1 MMKRKCIGGVGLTFL
16 IAVLFSPVLALGQMV
31 TIGWQVSGSGLQS
44 GTIITNLDWDVINA
58 NPDKNTI
65 YTWDLPGPIG
75 VVLGAGNTAS
85 IDALS
90 ISVKADP
97 RVSFGFAATAGATNT
112 HFLFTSSVLP
122 VSPALV
128 NAAGTASASV
138 TIGFPGDTLTGNYDG
153 GTKAYRAVYNG
164 SQIFTDLVNTP
175 VGYGGGSDFVSSTP
189 ISGAV
194 TSMQAM
200 WDVTVSAGGSASG
213 SSQFR
218 VAGDVI
224 PEPATMALL
233 GLGGLALLRKRRA

>member
-1 MMKRKCIGGVGLTFL
+1 MMKREYVGGIGLVFL
-16 IAVLFSPVLALGQMV
+16 VAVLFFPVLALGQMV

-44 GTIITNLDWDVINA
+44 GTIETNLDWDVISA

-65 YTWDLPGPIG
+65 YTWDLPSPIG

-153 GTKAYRAVYNG
+153 G
-164 SQIFTDLVNTP
+164 
-175 VGYGGGSDFVSSTP
+175 
-189 ISGAV
+189 
-194 TSMQAM
+194 
-200 WDVTVSAGGSASG
+200 
-213 SSQFR
+213 
-218 VAGDVI
+218 
-224 PEPATMALL
+224 
-233 GLGGLALLRKRRA
+233 